1 MRIFVNNYGGGN
13 FLSEDGGQTWISAST
28 GYTGADLTDLA
39 LNPDNP
45 AIIYANGRSGPFL
58 STDGGETW
66 HGLNTVNIPEG
77 ARVVVDPS
85 NPAHV
90 LMSDSQSGFIFE
102 STNGG
107 IFWRKSTDYFN
118 ELQNLPWPDVN
129 QKFQGMQAITF
140 ASSEPQKVYAGFG
153 VWRAATDADMQYRN
167 TPPIVSVL
175 TSEDGGSSW
184 TRREGTALDG
194 FTISE
199 IVVHPMNADIA
210 WAATVGGGVFRTSDG
225 SDTWESASN
234 GMPAR
239 NIMDLAINPDNP
251 DVLYAGTAMGGV
263 FKTEDGGA
271 SWSQASGGMNPNEPI
286 GALVINPVQPDIVY
300 AGSWSSGVFLST
312 NGGDS
317 WQLINDGLSTRSVR
331 AMAISSDGEV
341 VYAATRGEGVFRLG
355 EVSPEALAE
364 AASFLETP
372 QPEPLPV
379 DP

>member
-1 MRIFVNNYGGGN
+1 
-13 FLSEDGGQTWISAST
+13 
-28 GYTGADLTDLA
+28 
-39 LNPDNP
+39 
-45 AIIYANGRSGPFL
+45 
-58 STDGGETW
+58 
-66 HGLNTVNIPEG
+66 
-77 ARVVVDPS
+77 
-85 NPAHV
+85 
-90 LMSDSQSGFIFE
+90 
-102 STNGG
+102 
-107 IFWRKSTDYFN
+107 
-118 ELQNLPWPDVN
+118 
-129 QKFQGMQAITF
+129 
-140 ASSEPQKVYAGFG
+140 
-153 VWRAATDADMQYRN
+153 
-167 TPPIVSVL
+167 
-175 TSEDGGSSW
+175 
-184 TRREGTALDG
+184 
-194 FTISE
+194 
-199 IVVHPMNADIA
+199 MNADIA